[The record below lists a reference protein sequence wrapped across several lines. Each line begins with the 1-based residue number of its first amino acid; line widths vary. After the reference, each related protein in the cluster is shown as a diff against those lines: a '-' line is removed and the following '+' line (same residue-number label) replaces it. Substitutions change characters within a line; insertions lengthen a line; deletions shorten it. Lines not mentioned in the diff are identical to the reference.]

1 MPDVIRAFIAIPLP
15 ESVLEQVQQ
24 IQKKLKSCK
33 VHMAWVEPHNVHLTL
48 KFLGDIAPGDIDRV
62 TEAMS
67 GAAVGIAPFKLAAG
81 DIGIFPD
88 LRRPRVLWLG
98 LTGDIPKLAAF
109 QKHLEGCL
117 YEVSQGDWKPEGRL
131 FKAHLTIGRIKT
143 KIAPDLLIR
152 AIREVGSIASDSF
165 MADTVY
171 LIQSRLTPSGPMYS
185 RLRHIRIGNVK

>member
-1 MPDVIRAFIAIPLP
+1 MPDVIRAFIAISLP

-24 IQKKLKSCK
+24 VQKKLKSCK

-88 LRRPRVLWLG
+88 LRRSRVLWLG

-109 QKHLEGCL
+109 QKHLESRL
-117 YEVSQGDWKPEGRL
+117 YEASQGDWKPEGRR

-143 KIAPDLLIR
+143 KMDSDLLIR
-152 AIREVGSIASDSF
+152 AIREVGSTASDSF
-165 MADTVY
+165 MADTIY

-185 RLRHIRIGNVK
+185 RLRHIRLDNVE

>member
-48 KFLGDIAPGDIDRV
+48 IFLGDIAPGDIDRV

-109 QKHLEGCL
+109 QKHLEDRL
-117 YEVSQGDWKPEGRL
+117 YEVSQGDWKPEGRH

-143 KIAPDLLIR
+143 KIDPDLLIR
-152 AIREVGSIASDSF
+152 AIREVGLIASDSF

-185 RLRHIRIGNVK
+185 RLKHIFIGNV